1 MSEKKKI
8 KPKNNG
14 KHPGGRPPTYT
25 PEYLS
30 GLSREM
36 LIWFKKSN
44 QRFWLKDFAIERGI
58 PSTRF
63 AEFAATS
70 EEFSKAYN
78 MCKDIQESRIVH
90 KGFRRFQDRFASFAL
105 KNVSGWR
112 DQQNITFDDA
122 EFEITIGK
130 KKI

>member
-1 MSEKKKI
+1 MSKEKKI

-36 LIWFKKSN
+36 LIWFKESN
-44 QRFWLKDFAIERGI
+44 RRFWLKDFAIERGI

-63 AEFAATS
+63 AEFAAPL
-70 EEFSKAYN
+70 
-78 MCKDIQESRIVH
+78 IQS
-90 KGFRRFQDRFASFAL
+90 
-105 KNVSGWR
+105 
-112 DQQNITFDDA
+112 
-122 EFEITIGK
+122 
-130 KKI
+130 